1 MRHSGV
7 TLIEEL
13 PELNQ
18 IEQYGNRDEEQRYAM
33 EKSASNKV
41 RKQDNYLP
49 REAGMGSSLTHGGAA
64 MHAHNPIEGYNGY
77 AAPYGQPMP
86 SYNYPMLVQNPYYNV
101 PPPQYSHAAAYYGNT
116 NPQGYPQGYFRENYT
131 DNTPSGGCNCLSCA
145 EHISN
150 CPICKKLYKFNKVP
164 YIIVIVILTLL
175 VLALL
180 ARVITFKC

>member
-41 RKQDNYLP
+41 RKHDNYLP
-49 REAGMGSSLTHGGAA
+49 QEAGMGSSLMHGGSGAPT
-64 MHAHNPIEGYNGY
+64 HNNQMENYGGYG
-77 AAPYGQPMP
+77 AQYGQPMP
-86 SYNYPMLVQNPYYNV
+86 PTYSYPMLVQNPYYSV
-101 PPPQYSHAAAYYGNT
+101 QPPQYTQPAPYYGNV
-116 NPQGYPQGYFRENYT
+116 NPQGYFREHYA
-131 DNTPSGGCNCLSCA
+131 DNAVGGGCNCLSCA
-145 EHISN
+145 EHIAN

>member
-18 IEQYGNRDEEQRYAM
+18 IEQFGNNRDDEQRYAM
-33 EKSASNKV
+33 EKSASKKV
-41 RKQDNYLP
+41 RKQDHYLP
-49 REAGMGSSLTHGGAA
+49 QQAGMGSSLMNGNTSPQYP
-64 MHAHNPIEGYNGY
+64 NQIENYNGY
-77 AAPYGQPMP
+77 GNPYGQPMTAY
-86 SYNYPMLVQNPYYNV
+86 SYPMLVQNPNPYYNAQ
-101 PPPQYSHAAAYYGNT
+101 PPQYSQPMPYYGN
-116 NPQGYPQGYFRENYT
+116 NPQGYFRENYT
-131 DNTPSGGCNCLSCA
+131 DNAGNGGCNCLSCA
-145 EHISN
+145 EHIAN

-164 YIIVIVILTLL
+164 YIIVIIILTLL